1 MKAKAIIFDKD
12 GTLFPYNLWKNPIRK
27 FFSSELPL
35 SKLSPN
41 KREACIDE
49 FSYVVGIK
57 KDGTL
62 NNKGLFLKKSYFSS
76 FFSLV
81 FITFKYHLNP
91 IKSAKGFLKIKNRC
105 RYEYKEELKKYDFSR
120 LKKVLV
126 ELKRSG
132 SSLAIFTNDTKES
145 LDIFLSVFGRGFFSF
160 SIDNTSLHTKPDP
173 RAIKDYSIFSGIET
187 KDMMIVSDSVKD
199 LKMAKTAGVGTIV
212 ALEGTAETKELKK
225 WADYVFSDIISALSF
240 FIS

>member
-35 SKLSPN
+35 SKLSPS

-160 SIDNTSLHTKPDP
+160 SIDDTSLHTKPDP
-173 RAIKDYSIFSGIET
+173 RTIKDYSMFSKIEA

-199 LKMAKTAGVGTIV
+199 LKMAKKAGVGTIV

>member
-91 IKSAKGFLKIKNRC
+91 IKSAKGFLKTKNRC
-105 RYEYKEELKKYDFSR
+105 RYEYKEELKK
-120 LKKVLV
+120 
-126 ELKRSG
+126 
-132 SSLAIFTNDTKES
+132 
-145 LDIFLSVFGRGFFSF
+145 
-160 SIDNTSLHTKPDP
+160 
-173 RAIKDYSIFSGIET
+173 
-187 KDMMIVSDSVKD
+187 
-199 LKMAKTAGVGTIV
+199 
-212 ALEGTAETKELKK
+212 
-225 WADYVFSDIISALSF
+225 
-240 FIS
+240 